1 MSEQEFEKRTE
12 TAETAAALAH
22 KIGKNG
28 FDVVYALGVAFAAGL
43 ACRDGKPAPEK
54 EKEEK

>member
-12 TAETAAALAH
+12 VAETAAALAY

-28 FDVVYALGVAFAAGL
+28 FDVVYALCAAF
-43 ACRDGKPAPEK
+43 
-54 EKEEK
+54 